1 MTWFD
6 SIYDLQYYNQPK
18 GVPCYCE
25 ALTYPHDL
33 QLQGTLDSSV
43 SNYTIKFYVYSA
55 DGVTQYEDATTYFE
69 YYFGKVSV
77 NGLNHHFFN
86 ARLKSYT
93 PAMCQHACYI
103 LRVVVTG
110 NVNGQTHT
118 LFDKYTERYCQT
130 DCCDVAKNIS
140 IDQDGLLIGG
150 GSGSGTGTATEGID
164 DRVFTPGNPTGTGV
178 PGVFTPV
185 TPPPP
190 TGACGEPLIRL
201 VSSFDC
207 IDNFTGVFYGVPDT
221 TLSGTTANFQYVKV
235 STFKGRVVRK
245 PREISREISYN
256 CRLQSAESTP
266 VYQLEGFEFFP
277 AWKMYEIESQLHAKY
292 IYVDDYGKSK
302 RYEYAGDTPFSQASN
317 CFELFKLSAT
327 LQDCTQRQLYS
338 CAPACNKATNPDGS
352 NILFAIPQ
360 GYQGGAFYDE
370 QRVKVANNYE
380 GLKDYLRTRD
390 GVSAINEVSTESLD
404 CTVQH
409 ILTVTSDKSMTA
421 SIYYDEPTLA
431 NQLLPLVVNEY
442 SDVCAVQPAYCA
454 MPVVGDIIN
463 ELAVCDIPEVNSFS
477 VDAIVP
483 EEVSITG
490 FGDWEEDALATEA
503 SVWNGQVTFSIK
515 VVNDQIAEDPE
526 AVGESVAIPSDIIGV
541 IGGAARPTV
550 QAVLNSGNSNLPE
563 DVHITIDEF
572 GMIRYSGASTA
583 ATASDVT
590 ITINNLTY
598 NI

>member
-18 GVPCYCE
+18 GISCYCE

-55 DGVTQYEDATTYFE
+55 DGVTQYEDATAYFE

-164 DRVFTPGNPTGTGV
+164 DRVFTPSNPTGTGV

-256 CRLQSAESTP
+256 CRLQSTESTP

-277 AWKMYEIESQLHAKY
+277 TWKMYEIESQLHAKY

-302 RYEYAGDTPFSQASN
+302 RYEYAGDTPFSQVSN

-338 CAPACNKATNPDGS
+338 CSPSCKTATNPDGS
-352 NILFAIPQ
+352 NLLFAIPQ
-360 GYQGGAFYDE
+360 GYQGGGFYDL
-370 QRVKVANNYE
+370 QGLKVANSYD

-409 ILTVTSDKSMTA
+409 IVTVTGSRPLPS
-421 SIYYDEPTLA
+421 SLYYDEPGGA
-431 NQLLPLVVNEY
+431 NVISAQVVNDY
-442 SDVCAVQPAYCA
+442 NDVCVTQPAYCA
-454 MPVVGDIIN
+454 TPILGATSII
-463 ELAVCDIPEVNSFS
+463 EAVCDTPASDSFS
-477 VDAIVP
+477 VDAILPDVV
-483 EEVSITG
+483 EITG
-490 FGDWEEDALATEA
+490 YGDWQEDALATDA
-503 SVWNGQVTFSIK
+503 SIWKKVVTFSLK
-515 VVNDQIAEDPE
+515 VTNTELTEDPE
-526 AVGESVAIPSDIIGV
+526 AVGEPIVVPPVVIGV
-541 IGGAARPTV
+541 LGSSARPPYMV
-550 QAVLNSGNSNLPE
+550 VLTSDNNNLPE
-563 DVHITIDEF
+563 DVYITIDEF
-572 GMIRYSGASTA
+572 GRISYSGTVTAS
-583 ATASDVT
+583 TASDVT
-590 ITINNLTY
+590 ITLNNLTY